1 MGFYLTPLL
10 INPFEKVTIFLGT
23 KSFEKQNLLL
33 FCSGLQFH
41 SDKNKS

>member
-23 KSFEKQNLLL
+23 KSFEKQNVITIL
-33 FCSGLQFH
+33 FWVAISQ
-41 SDKNKS
+41 